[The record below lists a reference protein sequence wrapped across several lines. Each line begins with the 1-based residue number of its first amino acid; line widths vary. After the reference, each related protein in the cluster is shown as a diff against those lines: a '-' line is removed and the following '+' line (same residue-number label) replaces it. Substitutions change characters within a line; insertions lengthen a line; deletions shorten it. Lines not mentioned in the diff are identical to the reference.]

1 MRNLV
6 ANALEL
12 HDIVLAILRQ
22 PKAKH
27 IAPVDVNE
35 QQAQGNIERVG
46 KSGIV
51 TRYRQVAFLVVV
63 ELVEHTDLPK
73 IIAVCL
79 GKLAHHIRIKG
90 LEQKVKALIE
100 KIAVISVVLH
110 GLSPWDLIEKRV
122 LHGTLGSKLRS
133 L

>member
-12 HDIVLAILRQ
+12 HDVVFAILRQ

-51 TRYRQVAFLVVV
+51 TRYRQVALLVVV

-90 LEQKVKALIE
+90 FEQKVKALIE

-110 GLSPWDLIEKRV
+110 GLSP
-122 LHGTLGSKLRS
+122 
-133 L
+133 